1 MIIGVSGRARVGK
14 DTLAGFIKEE
24 FEKKYNRKFYDAAFA
39 FELKN
44 MCKFQFGLND
54 DQLWGDKKEEPIE
67 RFAKHP
73 ISVRPFCA
81 GLGKGK
87 MVDSYS
93 HWTAREIMQEM
104 GAFYRKIDRDFW
116 VKGLRKFLQAETFKG
131 YKDFIVTDVRYKNE
145 VEFIKSR
152 KGFLIRIERGL
163 ENRDQIHGTTHESE
177 IDLDEY
183 KDFDMY
189 IDNNGDLNDLKI
201 ASCNIVNG
209 ILSIEKLIKNGG
221 IYNGNKESKG
231 INN

>member
-1 MIIGVSGRARVGK
+1 MNLLGIAGRARSGK
-14 DTLAGFIKEE
+14 DTLSQFVKEE
-24 FEKKYNRKFYDAAFA
+24 FEKKHNRKFYDAAFA

-44 MCKFQFGLND
+44 MCKFQFGLNG
-54 DQLWGDKKEEPIE
+54 DQLWGDKKEIEDERFPKKPDIDWNGASFKCGTIMEPI
-67 RFAKHP
+67 
-73 ISVRPFCA
+73 C
-81 GLGKGK
+81 
-87 MVDSYS
+87 Y
-93 HWTAREIMQEM
+93 WTAREIMQEM

-131 YKDFIVTDVRYKNE
+131 HKDFIITDVRYRNE

-163 ENRDQIHGTTHESE
+163 ENRDQVHGVTHESE

-183 KDFDMY
+183 KDFDMF

-209 ILSIEKLIKNGG
+209 ILAIEKLIENGG
-221 IYNGNKESKG
+221 IYNGNKEIKG